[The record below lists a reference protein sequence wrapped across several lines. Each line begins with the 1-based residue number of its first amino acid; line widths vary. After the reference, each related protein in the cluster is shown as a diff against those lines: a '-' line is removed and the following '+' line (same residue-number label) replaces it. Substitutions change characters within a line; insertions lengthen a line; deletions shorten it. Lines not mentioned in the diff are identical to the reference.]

1 MIIKRTVELEADI
14 EKRNGRQFEI
24 GDVIGFTL
32 TDGEEVEAM
41 AMKQEEDGMLFVL
54 VDCLAEEQP
63 MEKDGRPFMREYL
76 NKDLYI
82 RFPVEIRNMMKP
94 FDRGDML
101 RLLTQ
106 KEVFGRNVYDSD
118 IDEEGVEQLEPMKN
132 RRNRIADLGKDG
144 SEDEYAWYWLAD
156 RLRDVPSS
164 AYFAIVSGN
173 GYAYDFG
180 ASYSYGVRPAFKL
193 SLI

>member
-14 EKRNGRQFEI
+14 EKRDGRQFEV
-24 GDVIGFTL
+24 GDVITFTL

-41 AMKQEEDGMLFVL
+41 AMKAEEDGMLFAL

-63 MEKDGRPFMREYL
+63 MEKDGKPFMRQYL

-94 FDRGDML
+94 FDHGDML

-106 KEVFGRNVYDSD
+106 KEVFGRNVFDSD
-118 IDEEGVEQLEPMKN
+118 IDEEEYEQLEPMKN
-132 RRNRIADLGKDG
+132 RRNRIADLGKGG
-144 SEDEYAWYWLAD
+144 SEEEYEWYWLAD
-156 RLRDVPSS
+156 RLRDVASS
-164 AYFAIVSGN
+164 TSFALVSSG
-173 GYAYDFG
+173 GYAYYYS
-180 ASYSYGVRPAFKL
+180 ASYSCGVRPAFKL

>member
-24 GDVIGFTL
+24 GDVIGFAL

-63 MEKDGRPFMREYL
+63 MEKNGRPFMREYL

-94 FDRGDML
+94 FDHGDML

-132 RRNRIADLGKDG
+132 RRNRIADLGKDA
-144 SEDEYAWYWLAD
+144 SEEEYEWYWLAD
-156 RLRDVPSS
+156 RLRDVTSS
-164 AYFAIVSGN
+164 ADFAYVYASGN
-173 GYAYDFG
+173 AYFYD
-180 ASYSYGVRPAFKL
+180 ASYSNGVRPAFKL

>member
-156 RLRDVPSS
+156 RLRDVVSS
-164 AYFAIVSGN
+164 YFCDVYNGGLAAGAI
-173 GYAYDFG
+173 
-180 ASYSYGVRPAFKL
+180 ASHSLGVRPAFKL

>member
-156 RLRDVPSS
+156 RLRDVVNGTNFAYVSS
-164 AYFAIVSGN
+164 SGGCSN
-173 GYAYDFG
+173 ST
-180 ASYSYGVRPAFKL
+180 ASNSNGVRPAFKL